1 MDEIWDSAQRDV
13 VMYSQK
19 YTSYMKAYKDLM
31 GNLNSPPKVIVE
43 IGIANGGSLEL
54 WRRVFGDQ
62 VRIIGVDLNPNAVK
76 LRNLGY
82 EVLIADMGTSAGWNK
97 LHDLLGNEKV
107 TILIDDGG
115 HTNPQQIFSISRGI
129 PLLAPGGYLFIEDF
143 HSAFMADFGNPS
155 RFSSWNFLAELAEDF
170 QKNHFKVLK
179 TVQFPK
185 IVSQVE
191 SFHYYLSLVAIKKRT
206 DENQLDATVDLGWDQ
221 SLMDYDHR
229 WDELQNSHRM
239 RRKLVGLVLVF
250 DIKTRGVFKLLGL
263 LAKLQSRGAFRREL
277 RKITSK
283 ES

>member
-1 MDEIWDSAQRDV
+1 
-13 VMYSQK
+13 MYSQK
-19 YTSYMKAYKDLM
+19 YTSYLKAYKDLM
-31 GNLNSPPKVIVE
+31 GNLNSSPKVIVE

-62 VRIIGVDLNPNAVK
+62 VRIIGIDLNPQAIK

-97 LHDLLGNEKV
+97 LQDLLGNEKI
-107 TILIDDGG
+107 TILIVDGG
-115 HTNPQQIFSISRGI
+115 HTNPQQIFSITRGI
-129 PLLAPGGYLFIEDF
+129 PLLAPGGYCFIEDL

-155 RFSSWNFLAELAEDF
+155 RFSSWNFLAELSEDF

-185 IVSQVE
+185 LINQIE
-191 SFHYYLSLVAIKKRT
+191 SFHFYLSLCAIKKRA
-206 DENQLDATVDLGWDQ
+206 DENQLDATVDLGWDN

-229 WDELQNSHRM
+229 WDGLEDADSLI
-239 RRKLVGLVLVF
+239 RKKILGLVLVF
-250 DIKTRGVFKLLGL
+250 DIRTRGVFRLRGL